1 MRSLK
6 VSAVVIALGL
16 AVSACDQ
23 GGGQQGMSYG
33 GVAAADASQAEALNQ
48 PDLAPVNGRDPIA
61 TPGTSLGGSGTL
73 GNYDGG
79 SAQQ

>member
-6 VSAVVIALGL
+6 VSAIVIALGL

-23 GGGQQGMSYG
+23 GGQQGMSYG
-33 GVAAADASQAEALNQ
+33 GVAAADAAQAEALNN
-48 PDLAPVNGRDPIA
+48 PDLAPVNGRDPVMS
-61 TPGTSLGGSGTL
+61 PGTSPGGTATL

-79 SAQQ
+79 GAQQ

>member
-1 MRSLK
+1 MRALK

-23 GGGQQGMSYG
+23 GGQQGMSYG